1 MVKGEK
7 NMIELDSIENVKL
20 TKYKEGQ
27 FFIFDKRVFV
37 LIDGE
42 LQEVTLK
49 PLKQPK
55 KRGVK

>member
-1 MVKGEK
+1 
-7 NMIELDSIENVKL
+7 MIELDSIENVKL

-27 FFIFDKRVFV
+27 FFIFEKRVFV

-49 PLKQPK
+49 PLKQSK
-55 KRGVK
+55 KRGGK

>member
-1 MVKGEK
+1 
-7 NMIELDSIENVKL
+7 MIVLDSIENVKL

-37 LIDGE
+37 LIDSE
-42 LQEVTLK
+42 LQEMSLK
-49 PLKQPK
+49 PLKQAK

>member
-1 MVKGEK
+1 
-7 NMIELDSIENVKL
+7 MIELDNIENVKL

-27 FFIFDKRVFV
+27 FFIFEKRVFV

-42 LQEVTLK
+42 LQEV
-49 PLKQPK
+49 PLKSLKQTK